1 MAFMRDA
8 NNLNW
13 AFVCKNIAAADS
25 AATTISSASD
35 LTDGE
40 VVVLNEANGHV
51 VTQITAGTQFKLA
64 QRVGDDLLVS
74 PLFTFKSA
82 TAVDSVDAAQQVTTI
97 GSNGTTAVSL
107 DPAASMTDDTAAA
120 TLIGN
125 SYYVLIEKND
135 NDEAT
140 RTGYRA
146 DITAQVK
153 LTNTGAVT
161 RTEAELIQLRLAELL
176 RESIRKNDQF
186 EACGSAGA
194 PRYVAAEVI
203 IVDGGLTLAD
213 PVTGGGETV
222 TVTFGSK
229 TVTASA
235 NWTGV
240 AAGDFLV
247 LGEDCYE
254 VAAVSGATV
263 TLTFPY
269 AGASGT
275 LTSANTI
282 AAGNATHFTDAN
294 ADGNIDGVGIRLTG
308 QGQHEFDVNR
318 HRMYSESR
326 FNVRFAKDGEGVGSV
341 AVGTQAS
348 EGIGNWRTVATDFYT
363 TMGNL
368 GQRWNGDVPAAQRTS
383 LDYVAADGGTAAVG
397 VGTFSILNIE
407 VESEKK
413 TLFGNTTAKQ
423 NVRLYIQND
432 TGAGSVDNTAG
443 EPPVILQTVFFGST
457 VLS

>member
-8 NNLNW
+8 KNLNW
-13 AFVCKNIAAADS
+13 AFVCADNLAAS
-25 AATTISSASD
+25 TGTVTEATDI
-35 LTDGE
+35 LDGQ
-40 VVVLNEANGHV
+40 VVVLNEANAIQTGALS
-51 VTQITAGTQFKLA
+51 AGTQFKLA
-64 QRVGDDLLVS
+64 QRNGDDLIVS

-82 TAVDSVDAAQQVTTI
+82 TSANYAAAAQQVTTI
-97 GSNGTTAVSL
+97 GSNGTTTVSL

-120 TLIGN
+120 ALIGN

-146 DITAQVK
+146 DITAQAK

-176 RESIRKNDQF
+176 RESLRKNDQF

-194 PRYVAAEVI
+194 PRYLAAEVI

-240 AAGDFLV
+240 AVGDFLV

-269 AGASGT
+269 AGASVA

-282 AAGNATHFTDAN
+282 AAGNATHFTDAD

-308 QGQHEFDVNR
+308 QGQHEFDVDR

-348 EGIGNWRTVATDFYT
+348 EGVNNWRTVATDVYT
-363 TMGNL
+363 SMGNL
-368 GQRWNGDVPAAQRTS
+368 GQRWNSDIPAAQRT
-383 LDYVAADGGTAAVG
+383 
-397 VGTFSILNIE
+397 TFSNVSASASGFGLIDIAIQ
-407 VESEKK
+407 SERKEMLWNG
-413 TLFGNTTAKQ
+413 TLLQ
-423 NVRLYIQND
+423 RVRLYVEYTD
-432 TGAGSVDNTAG
+432 ADGVGGTGIAQ
-443 EPPVILQTVFFGST
+443 LQTVFASSVET
-457 VLS
+457 T

>member
-13 AFVCKNIAAADS
+13 AFVCANIGAADS
-25 AATTISSASD
+25 AATTISAAAD

-40 VVVLNEANGHV
+40 VVVLDRDNGHI
-51 VTQITAGTQFKLA
+51 VTQISAGDRFKLA
-64 QRVGDDLLVS
+64 QRVGDDLIIS
-74 PLFTFKSA
+74 PLFTFSSA
-82 TAVDSVDAAQQVTTI
+82 TAVDSVDAVQQVTTI
-97 GSNGTTAVSL
+97 GSNGTTTVSL
-107 DPAASMTDDTAAA
+107 DPASSMTDDVTAV

-125 SYYVLIEKND
+125 SYYVLIEKQD
-135 NDEAT
+135 NDEAN
-140 RTGYRA
+140 RSGYQPA
-146 DITAQVK
+146 ITAQVK

-161 RTEAELIQLRLAELL
+161 RTIAELIQLRLAELL
-176 RESIRKNDQF
+176 REAIRKNDQL

-194 PRYVAAEVI
+194 PRYLAAEAI

-213 PVTGGGETV
+213 PVTGGGEDV
-222 TVTFGSK
+222 IVTFGSR

-240 AAGDFLV
+240 AVGDFLV
-247 LGEDCYE
+247 LNQDCYE
-254 VAAVSGATV
+254 VADVSGATI

-269 AGASGT
+269 AGASET

-282 AAGNATHFTDAN
+282 AAGNATRFTDAD

-308 QGQHEFDVNR
+308 QELHEFDVDR
-318 HRMYSESR
+318 HRLYGESR
-326 FNVRFAKDGEGVGSV
+326 FNVRFAKDGEGVGTVTTGTV
-341 AVGTQAS
+341 ANN
-348 EGIGNWRTVATDFYT
+348 GIGDFRQVATDFYNSV
-363 TMGNL
+363 GNQGL
-368 GQRWNGDVPAAQRTS
+368 RWISDTPAALRPT
-383 LDYVAADGGTAAVG
+383 LNYVAADGGPGTGVRTSSLINIAVQ
-397 VGTFSILNIE
+397 T
-407 VESEKK
+407 EKR
-413 TLFGNTTAKQ
+413 TLFGSTTAKQ

-443 EPPVILQTVFFGST
+443 RPPIVLQTVFFGAT